1 MFIFMANT
9 KVVRI
14 KVIIETSMNVDSKTD
29 DEVKLH
35 VIGPRAS
42 ILDTINLDK
51 PNHDD
56 REKGQTDEYMKLA
69 DRDYKW
75 EDIECFRLQTYGHN
89 AWLPKAILIELTLF
103 CRESKVAAFVSAWG
117 QRWLSTDEND
127 CNGYA
132 WPSYDIPIEK
142 FDAVSLSS
150 ELQPTPSFNEGDPAS
165 SRTVYT
171 QPDS

>member
-1 MFIFMANT
+1 MADT
-9 KVVRI
+9 TVARI
-14 KVIIETSMNVDSKTD
+14 KVITVTSMNVDSRSD

-35 VIGPRAS
+35 LISPLGS

-56 REKGQTDEYMKLA
+56 REKGQTDEYVKLA
-69 DRDYKW
+69 SKYYKW
-75 EDIECFRLQTYGHN
+75 EDIGFFRLQTYGHN
-89 AWLPKAILIELTLF
+89 AWLPKAILIELTVF
-103 CRESKVAAFVSAWG
+103 CRESKVAAFVPEWG

-132 WPSYDIPIEK
+132 WPSYDIPIVR
-142 FDAVSLSS
+142 FDAVTLSS
-150 ELQPTPSFNEGDPAS
+150 ERQPTPSFNEGDPAS
-165 SRTVYT
+165 SRTVNT